1 MDLSSWITRFKAVVW
16 LTWKEQSG
24 WTRPPYY
31 IGYIMVTPFFQLILY
46 AYLYI
51 VLAFYS
57 GLVNIDMAYYLV
69 TGVALYNFI
78 GAGLYGLIWTVHSER
93 EHFRTLKYTY
103 MAFPNLQLYLLSRGF
118 FHYITGAVST
128 FVMLISGFVLTGVPL
143 SQLSIKP
150 LFLIQ
155 LLVLGFLWSSQLG
168 IMVAGS
174 SIFSSEYGPLISE
187 AVGGIL
193 FLLGA
198 VLYPIESLPSYIKP
212 ASEIFPM
219 KEWIELMRH
228 AINSSYVSG
237 DVNHTLI
244 SLIIKTAIYVLV
256 AFIFFRFTENL
267 ARKKGLL
274 EATLHH

>member
-1 MDLSSWITRFKAVVW
+1 MDIVRWLTRFKAVVW

-24 WTRPPYY
+24 WTKPPYY
-31 IGYIMVTPFFQLILY
+31 FGYIIITPFFQLILY
-46 AYLYI
+46 AYMYI
-51 VLAFYS
+51 VIAFYS
-57 GLVNIDMAYYLV
+57 GLVNVEMAYYLV
-69 TGVALYNFI
+69 TGVSLYNFI

-118 FHYITGAVST
+118 FHYITGALST
-128 FVMLISGFVLTGVPL
+128 LVMLLSGLILTGVPL
-143 SQLSIKP
+143 GTLSVKP
-150 LFLIQ
+150 MLLTILII
-155 LLVLGFLWSSQLG
+155 LGFLWSSQLG

-198 VLYPIESLPSYIKP
+198 VLYPIESLPEYIRP
-212 ASEIFPM
+212 FADVFPM
-219 KEWIELMRH
+219 REWMELMRY
-228 AINSSYVSG
+228 ALNPAYNVA
-237 DVNHTLI
+237 DPNQLLLQLVV
-244 SLIIKTAIYVLV
+244 KTIIYVIAAV
-256 AFIFFRFTENL
+256 IFFRFTEKL